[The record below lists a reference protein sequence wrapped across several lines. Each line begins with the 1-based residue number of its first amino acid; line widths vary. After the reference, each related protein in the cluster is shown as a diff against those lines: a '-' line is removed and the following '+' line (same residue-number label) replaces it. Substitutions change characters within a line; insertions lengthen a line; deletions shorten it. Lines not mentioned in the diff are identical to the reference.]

1 MTSSTLDGRAWE
13 VRTFP
18 AEDKILA
25 ERVREILAEAAP
37 ISADQA
43 VAVLQERLEP
53 LHPEVDVRLRAP
65 LADLGG
71 TALYVFRDG
80 RAVSDPSELSWVDD
94 PATAR
99 LVSDGSGTYVAAN
112 EAAGRLFGLPAEEI
126 VGQGA
131 GTFTRVDTLVQ
142 DTDVLWRLL
151 DESGRLHSRAVTR
164 DGRRVEFVTIK
175 DGDGPGR
182 HVTSLRELP
191 PKDA

>member
-99 LVSDGSGTYVAAN
+99 LVSDASGTYVAAN

-142 DTDVLWRLL
+142 DTDVLATFVHTHPVPVA
-151 DESGRLHSRAVTR
+151 DTNVTPAGRVSTTLTLAAS
-164 DGRRVEFVTIK
+164 
-175 DGDGPGR
+175 DGPALLT
-182 HVTSLRELP
+182 TSE
-191 PKDA
+191 